1 MVHHKNGR
9 QFAHKMKEEL
19 KQAKILYHGETLFT
33 LLGGNGQS
41 AWIYGYEMPRFAKF
55 IEMGRGF

>member
-1 MVHHKNGR
+1 MEDNLPIEMR
-9 QFAHKMKEEL
+9 EEL
-19 KQAKILYHGETLFT
+19 KQAKILYQEETLFT

-41 AWIYGYEMPRFAKF
+41 AWIYGYEMSRFAKF

>member
-1 MVHHKNGR
+1 MEDNLPIEMR
-9 QFAHKMKEEL
+9 EEL

-33 LLGGNGQS
+33 FLGGNGQS
-41 AWIYGYEMPRFAKF
+41 AWIYGYEMSRFAKF